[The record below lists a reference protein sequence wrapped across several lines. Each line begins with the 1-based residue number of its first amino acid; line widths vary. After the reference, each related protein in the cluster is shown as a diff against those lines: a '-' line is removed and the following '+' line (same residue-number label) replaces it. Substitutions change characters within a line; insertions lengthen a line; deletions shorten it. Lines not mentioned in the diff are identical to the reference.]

1 MCCCKPAA
9 STRSYSH
16 FSTSP
21 LSRISRG
28 ACSRASDGQ
37 NRGRLLGCLHLVLHG
52 GGQRGGAVVG
62 GGEVDLRPAGPL
74 HRRSPS
80 PAGFETS
87 LTQHHHSLRKNCG
100 HLVHEAR
107 LFHGELSLY
116 SESSSYHDKKDVPR
130 LTIPNPFNLDTDE
143 RGHDKERQL
152 EAQLL
157 QKKLEEEKARKFKAI
172 PYPYTTDY
180 PVVPPKPEPK
190 PCTRPEGFQL
200 ESLVRHEVEQQKLME
215 ERERI

>member
-28 ACSRASDGQ
+28 ACSSTNNRSDC
-37 NRGRLLGCLHLVLHG
+37 GRVTWVCTFVLHG
-52 GGQRGGAVVG
+52 GGRRGGAVVG

-80 PAGFETS
+80 PAGFE
-87 LTQHHHSLRKNCG
+87 
-100 HLVHEAR
+100 
-107 LFHGELSLY
+107 
-116 SESSSYHDKKDVPR
+116 
-130 LTIPNPFNLDTDE
+130 E

-172 PYPYTTDY
+172 SYPYTIDY

-215 ERERI
+215 ERERIAKEVAQPILKE